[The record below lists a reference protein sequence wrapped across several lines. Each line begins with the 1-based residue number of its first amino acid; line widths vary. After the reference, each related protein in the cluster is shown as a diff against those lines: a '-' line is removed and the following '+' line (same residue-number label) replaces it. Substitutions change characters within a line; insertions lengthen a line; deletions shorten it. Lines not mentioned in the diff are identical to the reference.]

1 MALAF
6 VLGLGLG
13 MSQPIVMSLLFSAA
27 PPGRAG
33 EAIGLRTTALNF
45 VQTTIPLVFGALGTA
60 LGLAPI
66 FWAMAL
72 VLAGGTAFAR
82 LRR

>member
-1 MALAF
+1 
-6 VLGLGLG
+6 

-33 EAIGLRTTALNF
+33 EAVGLRTTVLNF
-45 VQTTIPLVFGALGTA
+45 VQTTIPLAFGALGAA
-60 LGLAPI
+60 LGVTPI

-72 VLAGGTAFAR
+72 VLAAGTAFAR
-82 LRR
+82 RRS

>member
-6 VLGLGLG
+6 VLGIGLG

-27 PPGRAG
+27 PPDRVG
-33 EAIGLRTTALNF
+33 EAVGLRTTALNF
-45 VQTTIPLVFGALGTA
+45 VQTTIPLAFGALGTA
-60 LGLAPI
+60 LGVTPI

-72 VLAGGTAFAR
+72 MLAGGMAFAR
-82 LRR
+82 RRH